1 LPDSKAT
8 TTGHAAAGRLLR
20 ILGVGFGIA
29 VAIGTTIS
37 AGIVRTPGEI
47 AARLPVPWLFLA
59 VWVVGGLY
67 ALIGAFSLSELGA
80 MIPREGG
87 QYVFAR
93 RALGDYAGFVV
104 GWSDWVS
111 CCGSVALIAIVIG
124 EYSGDLLPALRDHG
138 VATALAI
145 TLVIALLQWHGVR
158 WGSRIQEVSA
168 VLKALGFVALV
179 VLCFA
184 VGGKSPGHAHLA
196 LAAPRGL
203 PLLLGLLLS
212 MQAVIYTYDGWGSIV
227 YFLEEVRDPARE
239 VPRAMIG
246 SVLSILGIYLL
257 LNIALVY
264 LLPIES
270 FAGNN
275 FALGLAARRIFGAHG
290 DAVIRSVMIVSL
302 ISGVNASLLEG
313 SRVLFGMGRDRF
325 FSRRAAA
332 VNEGGTP
339 NVALFLS
346 TAVTMAFIAMGSL
359 AKALAVTAFFFVAN
373 YAVSFTSLFV
383 LRWREPETA
392 RPYRAW
398 GYPWTT
404 GFALAGSFAFLASAI
419 AGDTR
424 NSLWALVVLAASY
437 PVYRVSKM
445 LAPAANRNGA

>member
-1 LPDSKAT
+1 MGDPVT
-8 TTGHAAAGRLLR
+8 TKTGRPAAGKLLK

-47 AARLPVPWLFLA
+47 AARLPVPSLFLA
-59 VWVVGGLY
+59 VWILGGLY

-93 RALGDYAGFVV
+93 RALGEYAGFVV

-111 CCGSVALIAIVIG
+111 CCSSVALIAIVIG
-124 EYSGDLLPALRDHG
+124 EYSGNLLPGLRDHNK
-138 VATALAI
+138 ATALTI
-145 TLVIALLQWHGVR
+145 TAVIALLQWQGVR
-158 WGSRIQEVSA
+158 WGSRIQEVTA
-168 VLKALGFVALV
+168 VFKAVGFVALV
-179 VLCFA
+179 VLCFV
-184 VGGKSPGHAHLA
+184 VGGKSPAFVHLA
-196 LAAPRGL
+196 VAAPRGMT
-203 PLLLGLLLS
+203 LLLGLLLS
-212 MQAVIYTYDGWGSIV
+212 MQAVIYTYDGWDSIV
-227 YFLEEVRDPARE
+227 YFLEELRDPARE

-257 LNIALVY
+257 LNIGLVY
-264 LLPIES
+264 LLPMES

-275 FALGLAARRIFGAHG
+275 FVLGVAAQRIFGAYG

-302 ISGVNASLLEG
+302 ISGVNAVLLEG
-313 SRVLFGMGRDRF
+313 SRVLFGMSRDGF
-325 FSRRAAA
+325 FSKRGSS
-332 VNEGGTP
+332 VNAGGTP

-346 TAVTMAFIAMGSL
+346 TAVTMAFIATKGL
-359 AKALAVTAFFFVAN
+359 EAVLAVTSFFFVAN
-373 YAVSFTSLFV
+373 YTVSFTSLFV
-383 LRWREPETA
+383 LRRREPDTV

-404 GFALAGSFAFLASAI
+404 GLALAISVAFLASAI

-424 NSLWALVVLAASY
+424 NSLWAVVVLGASY
-437 PVYRVSKM
+437 PVYRASKM
-445 LAPAANRNGA
+445 LARAAK

>member
-1 LPDSKAT
+1 LPDSEAT
-8 TTGHAAAGRLLR
+8 TTGRPSPGRLLR

-47 AARLPVPWLFLA
+47 AARLPVPWLYLA

-111 CCGSVALIAIVIG
+111 CCSSVALIAIVIG
-124 EYSGDLLPALRDHG
+124 EYSGDLLSTLRDHG
-138 VATALAI
+138 VATALSI
-145 TLVIALLQWHGVR
+145 TLVIALLQWRGVR
-158 WGSRIQEVSA
+158 WGSRIQEISA

-184 VGGKSPGHAHLA
+184 VRGKSPGHAQLA

-212 MQAVIYTYDGWGSIV
+212 MQAVIYTYDGWDSIV

-257 LNIALVY
+257 LNIGLVY

-290 DAVIRSVMIVSL
+290 DAVIRSVMILSL

-332 VNEGGTP
+332 VNAGGTP
-339 NVALFLS
+339 NIALFLS
-346 TAVTMAFIAMGSL
+346 TAATMAFIATGSL
-359 AKALAVTAFFFVAN
+359 EKVLAVTAFFFVAN
-373 YAVSFTSLFV
+373 YAVSFISLFV
-383 LRWREPETA
+383 LRRREPDTA

-404 GFALAGSFAFLASAI
+404 GFALAGSLAFLASAI

-437 PVYRVSKM
+437 PIYRVSKRF
-445 LAPAANRNGA
+445 APAAD

>member
-1 LPDSKAT
+1 MAESI
-8 TTGHAAAGRLLR
+8 AAPTQRVTPGRLLR

-47 AARLPVPWLFLA
+47 AARLPVPWLFVA

-67 ALIGAFSLSELGA
+67 ALIGALSLSELGA

-93 RALGDYAGFVV
+93 RALGNYAGFVV

-111 CCGSVALIAIVIG
+111 CGSSIAVIAIVIG
-124 EYSGDLLPALRDHG
+124 EYSGDLLPPLRNHT

-145 TLVIALLQWHGVR
+145 TIVIALLQWRGVR
-158 WGSRIQEVSA
+158 WGSRIQEITA
-168 VLKALGFVALV
+168 ALKAVGFVAIV
-179 VLCFA
+179 ALCFV
-184 VGGKSPGHAHLA
+184 VGERSPAISHRAA
-196 LAAPRGL
+196 LIPHGM

-212 MQAVIYTYDGWGSIV
+212 MQAVIYTYDGWDSIV
-227 YFLEEVRDPARE
+227 YFLEEVRDPAKE

-257 LNIALVY
+257 LNIGLVF

-275 FALGLAARRIFGAHG
+275 FALGIAAQRIFGASG
-290 DAVIRSVMIVSL
+290 NAVIRSVMIISL
-302 ISGVNASLLEG
+302 ISGVNAILLEG
-313 SRVLFGMGRDRF
+313 SRVLLGMSRDGF
-325 FSRRAAA
+325 FSSRGAKINA
-332 VNEGGTP
+332 GGTP

-346 TAVTMAFIAMGSL
+346 TAVTAAFIATGSFE
-359 AKALAVTAFFFVAN
+359 KVLAVTSFFFVAN
-373 YAVSFTSLFV
+373 YMVSFISVFV
-383 LRWREPETA
+383 LRWREPDLP
-392 RPYRAW
+392 RPYRTW

-424 NSLWALVVLAASY
+424 NSIWALLVLAASY

-445 LAPAANRNGA
+445 LLPAAN